1 MFWRRRRRLDEE
13 VASHLAEETADN
25 IERGMTP
32 AAARNAAL
40 RAFGNV
46 EAAKER
52 ARERDPFYWF
62 DTVCQDV
69 RFAFRLIARNP
80 WLSVTIVA
88 TLTVGIGLNVS
99 VFSLLNGF
107 FLQPWVGTEPDTFI
121 GLHPRYSGRVPAR
134 ILRRRH
140 HAARLRQVSRFREIA
155 GRPGRVSSRE
165 PDAQRRRVRPHS
177 RRPDFL
183 QHGRRHQAGAT
194 GPRPLP
200 HVRRL
205 RDDASS
211 GGGGSERVDVAHSI
225 QRRHHHRRADHPS
238 QSRPVHR
245 RRRGAEPRPGR
256 GQRAT
261 AKCGCL
267 TRCSDSYARP
277 PEYFAD
283 PRCAVADGRGP
294 AAAGIPASAGAGGA
308 EHSCAFRGRRRA
320 RSADVSH
327 RHRRIVDTGS

>member
-1 MFWRRRRRLDEE
+1 MFWHRRRRLDEE

-107 FLQPWVGTEPDTFI
+107 FLQPWSAPSRTPSSPSTLDIQDGTGSNTPTAASRSPI
-121 GLHPRYSGRVPAR
+121 TSGIAIPRNRWPPWPP
-134 ILRRRH
+134 I
-140 HAARLRQVSRFREIA
+140 VSR
-155 GRPGRVSSRE
+155 
-165 PDAQRRRVRPHS
+165 
-177 RRPDFL
+177 
-183 QHGRRHQAGAT
+183 T
-194 GPRPLP
+194 
-200 HVRRL
+200 
-205 RDDASS
+205 
-211 GGGGSERVDVAHSI
+211 
-225 QRRHHHRRADHPS
+225 
-238 QSRPVHR
+238 
-245 RRRGAEPRPGR
+245 
-256 GQRAT
+256 
-261 AKCGCL
+261 
-267 TRCSDSYARP
+267 
-277 PEYFAD
+277 
-283 PRCAVADGRGP
+283 
-294 AAAGIPASAGAGGA
+294 
-308 EHSCAFRGRRRA
+308 
-320 RSADVSH
+320 
-327 RHRRIVDTGS
+327 

>member
-32 AAARNAAL
+32 DAARHAAL

-107 FLQPWVGTEPDTFI
+107 FLRPWVRSEPNTVVVI
-121 GLHPRYSGRVPAR
+121 IPQYSGRYGSVQR
-134 ILRRRH
+134 WRH
-140 HAARLRQVSRFREIA
+140 DAARLREISRFGEVARH
-155 GRPGRVSSRE
+155 PGRLPAGKSH
-165 PDAQRRRVRPHS
+165 AQRQRIGPHS
-177 RRPDFL
+177 RRSRLLRD
-183 QHGRRHQAGAT
+183 GRRDQAGAT
-194 GPRPLP
+194 APRPL
-200 HVRRL
+200 
-205 RDDASS
+205 
-211 GGGGSERVDVAHSI
+211 
-225 QRRHHHRRADHPS
+225 
-238 QSRPVHR
+238 SR
-245 RRRGAEPRPGR
+245 
-256 GQRAT
+256 
-261 AKCGCL
+261 C
-267 TRCSDSYARP
+267 
-277 PEYFAD
+277 
-283 PRCAVADGRGP
+283 
-294 AAAGIPASAGAGGA
+294 
-308 EHSCAFRGRRRA
+308 
-320 RSADVSH
+320 
-327 RHRRIVDTGS
+327 